1 MNITDHKLV
10 TNLLGTLNNKNK
22 IFVHCCKNESK
33 MKICA
38 IAKIQKTVRVLA
50 IISSQQTLRKLW
62 NMSLS
67 HVLEQVVEE
76 YVVIGQYLKDDK
88 FSKHAHPFLSASDR
102 IRIHNSLFHKWT
114 LNHLAKL
121 AFSHSQL
128 KTVQELS
135 KKEWNHALWD

>member
-1 MNITDHKLV
+1 MCNRKNTENRSCFSDYFFSANSKK
-10 TNLLGTLNNKNK
+10 TL
-22 IFVHCCKNESK
+22 
-33 MKICA
+33 
-38 IAKIQKTVRVLA
+38 
-50 IISSQQTLRKLW
+50 
-62 NMSLS
+62 
-67 HVLEQVVEE
+67 E
-76 YVVIGQYLKDDK
+76 YVTLACIGTSCWRICGDRSVSERLTKEYTNVQQNAEQGYWDDK

>member
-67 HVLEQVVEE
+67 HVLEQVVQE
-76 YVVIGQYLKDDK
+76 YVVIGQYLKDLLK
-88 FSKHAHPFLSASDR
+88 NTQMSSKMQSKDIETTNLANTR
-102 IRIHNSLFHKWT
+102 TLF
-114 LNHLAKL
+114 
-121 AFSHSQL
+121 
-128 KTVQELS
+128 
-135 KKEWNHALWD
+135 